1 MRPTSMQPQIN
12 WNKHNSNTVNERFRE
27 LAALPDGVLDSLQI
41 GETQWSVEKRGS
53 IIELITSARITSIR
67 SIPCTKSGV
76 MSCVDLTDP
85 LRIDAT
91 YAEMLMLSL
100 LWQPQPE
107 SVYIIGFGGGRIP
120 MVLHHFFPDL
130 RVQSTEIEQTAVQM
144 AFTYFGISVDERMK
158 VILDDGL
165 AYLAR
170 CTEKCGFDIIMID
183 CFSPEGI
190 QPGHFSTSQFYQ
202 LCRRKLRDSGVVTT
216 HLRWD
221 DPLLSTKR
229 RRLLVV
235 FICLS
240 RFTCSL
246 NCALRERS
254 PVRPKND
261 HRACRQ
267 ACVTVRIEHSDI
279 QQFTHNHKLV
289 VTINP

>member
-1 MRPTSMQPQIN
+1 MQPQIN

-221 DPLLSTKR
+221 DPLLSTKTATFAR
-229 RRLLVV
+229 CFPFASHVSRAHSIVLFGSDHQSDQRTIIERAGKLASL
-235 FICLS
+235 FGSSIPIFSNLPTIISLS
-240 RFTCSL
+240 
-246 NCALRERS
+246 
-254 PVRPKND
+254 
-261 HRACRQ
+261 
-267 ACVTVRIEHSDI
+267 
-279 QQFTHNHKLV
+279 
-289 VTINP
+289 